1 MPNLVVVVVSY
12 NVRDLLRRCLSELR
26 PRLAEMEAEVV
37 VVDNASSDGTVEMV
51 RSEFPDARVI
61 ANSGNLGFSRANNQ
75 AMRATDSR
83 YVLLLNSDA
92 FLGEHALEEMLRVM
106 ESDARIAVVGP
117 RMRNGQGERLAT
129 AHAFETL
136 PRLAVT
142 ALGLQRCLSKAMA
155 ARIARYFGR
164 SGVQHLANY
173 EATEPQ
179 PADWVSGAC
188 MLVRRSAAQQVGLL
202 DEGFFIYMEDEDW
215 CRRFWQAGFRVVYAP
230 SAQIVHLVAGAT
242 SATLRF
248 ARLLRDS
255 RLRYHRRYHPHLYP
269 AFWLLAQCYAI
280 RQCGLRAFLSGR
292 AQPGL
297 ARPQVQESGA

>member
-1 MPNLVVVVVSY
+1 MTELTVVIVSY
-12 NVRDLLRRCLSELR
+12 NVRDLLRRCLTELQA
-26 PRLAEMEAEVV
+26 RLAGWEAEVV
-37 VVDNASSDGTVEMV
+37 VVDNASSDGTAEMV
-51 RSEFPDARVI
+51 SREFPGVRVI
-61 ANSGNLGFSRANNQ
+61 ANSENLGFPGPNNQ

-92 FLGEHALEEMLRVM
+92 FLGEHALEEMLQVM
-106 ESDARIAVVGP
+106 ESDERIAVVGP
-117 RMRNGQGERLAT
+117 RMGNGEGTRLAT

-142 ALGLQRCLSKAMA
+142 ALGLQRRLPKAL
-155 ARIARYFGR
+155 ARRVARCFGR
-164 SGVQHLANY
+164 SGAQHLASY

-188 MLVRRSAAQQVGLL
+188 MLVRRSAAEQVGLL

-248 ARLLRDS
+248 ARILRDS
-255 RLRYHRRYHPHLYP
+255 RLRYHRRYHRRLYP
-269 AFWLLAQCYAI
+269 AFWLLAQLDAA
-280 RQCGLRAFLSGR
+280 RQCGWVGLLRTPQCR
-292 AQPGL
+292 APEVR
-297 ARPQVQESGA
+297 A